1 MILYVTADKIGI
13 ETGGGVVTKNELEAL
28 SSLGD
33 VTVLNPPA
41 SENPFDTEK
50 AIPEIDLTKV
60 KLAHFYSG
68 TFPNFVKKLK
78 EAGVKI
84 SYTVAAHDQ
93 VESKKEFELLGAQYN
108 FPHMVQ
114 KDLYEKYISSYQN
127 ADLVISPSLH
137 SDEINKKTGCTNT
150 VVIPHGSKMLN
161 CRKIPKTFNVGYLG
175 QYGPDKGVKYLLE
188 AWAHLNY
195 KDANINF
202 GGSQSVMLL
211 NWIRTFKKGSY
222 NIMGYVKRLED
233 FYNYVS
239 VYVQPSVT
247 EGFGIEV
254 LEAMSAGRPVIVSE
268 GAGAAD
274 IVKNCGIIVP
284 RRNPKAIAEAIN
296 NYKNNPNLVHEHGEN
311 GKKEASKYTWDKIK
325 LLYVDAWKNLLKER
339 S

>member
-1 MILYVTADKIGI
+1 MILFVTADRIGS
-13 ETGGGVVTKNELEAL
+13 ETGGGIVTKNELEAL
-28 SSLGD
+28 STLGN
-33 VTVLNPPA
+33 VQVINPVPT
-41 SENPFDTEK
+41 ENPFDTEK
-50 AIPEIDLTKV
+50 AIPDLDLKNV

-78 EAGVKI
+78 AAGVKV

-93 VESKKEFELLGAQYN
+93 IESKKEFEILGAPYN
-108 FPHMVQ
+108 FPHMVE

-127 ADLVISPSLH
+127 SDLVISPSKH
-137 SDEINKKTGCTNT
+137 SDEINKKTGCSNT
-150 VVIPHGSKMLN
+150 LVIPHGTKIVAGK
-161 CRKIPKTFNVGYLG
+161 KIPKTFNVGYLG

-202 GGSQSVMLL
+202 AGSQSVLLL
-211 NWIRTFKKGSY
+211 NWIRSFKRGSF

-233 FYNYVS
+233 FYNYIS

-274 IVKNCGIIVP
+274 VVKNCGIVVP
-284 RRNPKAIAEAIN
+284 RRNPKAIAEAIDK
-296 NYKNNPNLVHEHGEN
+296 YKNNPELILEHGAN
-311 GKKEASKYTWDKIK
+311 GKKESLKYTWDSIK
-325 LLYVDAWKNLLKER
+325 SMYIDAWKNLLEGR
-339 S
+339 L